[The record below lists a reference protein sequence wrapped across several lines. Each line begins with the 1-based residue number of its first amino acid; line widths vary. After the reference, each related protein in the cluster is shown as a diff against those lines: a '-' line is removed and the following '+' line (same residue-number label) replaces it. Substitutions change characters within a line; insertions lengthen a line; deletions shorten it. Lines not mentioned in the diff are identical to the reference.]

1 MPYIAVASKPCGIRA
16 ARKLR
21 VVRRQERWA
30 DKKYKKGHNISSIK
44 ANVLGGAT
52 MAKGIVLEK
61 VGVEA
66 KQPNSAIRKCVRVQL
81 IKNGKKITA
90 FVPRDGCLNYVD
102 ENDEVLIAGFG
113 RSGHAVGDIPGV
125 RFKVVCVSK
134 TSLLALF
141 RQKKEKPHS

>member
-1 MPYIAVASKPCGIRA
+1 MGVDGVEVQEGPQHFFDQGQRA
-16 ARKLR
+16 
-21 VVRRQERWA
+21 RWSDHGQGYCPREGVGA
-30 DKKYKKGHNISSIK
+30 FFLLSS
-44 ANVLGGAT
+44 T
-52 MAKGIVLEK
+52 S
-61 VGVEA
+61 GVEA